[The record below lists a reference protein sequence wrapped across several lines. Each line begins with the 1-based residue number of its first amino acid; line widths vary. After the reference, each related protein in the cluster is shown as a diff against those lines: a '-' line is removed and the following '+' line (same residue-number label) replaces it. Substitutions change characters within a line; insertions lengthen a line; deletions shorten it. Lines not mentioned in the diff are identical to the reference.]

1 MKRAIGMCCACFLVM
16 EAGCGWNLGNT
27 RVEADVRIDERALDL
42 ALEDAAQKVQTALQ
56 KRGLEVTVKPDG
68 DALRVVSK
76 TKSGDQFTVVLNRAQ
91 TMSGKEQTRIRIEWG
106 ARPDRELWLELLVAL
121 GASVAQGAR

>member
-1 MKRAIGMCCACFLVM
+1 M